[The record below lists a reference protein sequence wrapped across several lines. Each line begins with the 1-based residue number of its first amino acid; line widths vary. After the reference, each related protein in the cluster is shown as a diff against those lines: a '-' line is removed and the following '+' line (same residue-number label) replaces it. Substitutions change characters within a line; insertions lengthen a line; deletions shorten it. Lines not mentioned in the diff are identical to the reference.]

1 MQDWSLGQE
10 DPLKYEMAAYSDILP
25 WRTHGQRSLAGYS
38 SWGHNESDTTENAHA
53 KGHKGS
59 GKITTRTQVFFL
71 VSPSAKATRD
81 DLSYMCYIQL
91 QLRPSPECHRSRAK
105 DQMEPFWKS
114 KVGLSKVAEVITMAT
129 DVLDPL
135 RQILNS
141 RNIVQQFV
149 SMSLA
154 SGSPCFCS
162 CGFHGCT
169 SLLGPHLS
177 SFDLQLAHSLLSPLP
192 SQGAEV
198 SQKMVLRPK
207 GTQVS
212 WITIK

>member
-1 MQDWSLGQE
+1 MSQAQ
-10 DPLKYEMAAYSDILP
+10 
-25 WRTHGQRSLAGYS
+25 
-38 SWGHNESDTTENAHA
+38 A
-53 KGHKGS
+53 KG
-59 GKITTRTQVFFL
+59 
-71 VSPSAKATRD
+71 
-81 DLSYMCYIQL
+81 
-91 QLRPSPECHRSRAK
+91 
-105 DQMEPFWKS
+105 QMEPFSKS

-135 RQILNS
+135 RQVLNS
-141 RNIVQQFV
+141 RNTVQQFV
-149 SMSLA
+149 SVSLA

-177 SFDLQLAHSLLSPLP
+177 SFDLQLAHSLLCLLP

-198 SQKMVLRPK
+198 SQKIVLRPR

-212 WITIK
+212 